1 MDKDYCIETA
11 KGEIGKRVI
20 VSIRTIFADKDDE
33 FSGYWGVI
41 NAVYDDH
48 LSVQVEGGSDEA
60 FEMLPPDLSM
70 LEEAKHEFYEFNDGT
85 VVTDVDYEVSLMG
98 ANSPELL
105 DTEIAKQR
113 ISTLMGDKDTI
124 AFELI
129 EIEDGIVWMD
139 FYLENRKLTI
149 NSNGHALHMFIQG
162 IERELELLQK
172 HDLTLKDSY
181 KILNL
186 PDLYELKESD
196 VNIHFDSFH
205 LRCFNYDYSDRFG
218 NFYGYQYI
226 DDIIIFGKRK
236 DDDDLIY
243 CKISKAD
250 YRDLMQRLLAE
261 LVEADPSCRLYH

>member
-1 MDKDYCIETA
+1 MDTDYCIETA

-48 LSVQVEGGSDEA
+48 ISVQVEGGSDEVL
-60 FEMLPPDLSM
+60 EMLPPDLSM

-85 VVTDVDYEVSLMG
+85 LVTNVDYEVSLMG

-105 DTEIAKQR
+105 DIEIKQHQS
-113 ISTLMGDKDTI
+113 STLIGDKNTI
-124 AFELI
+124 AFEI
-129 EIEDGIVWMD
+129 IGFEENVVWID
-139 FYLENRKLTI
+139 FYLENRKLTTS
-149 NSNGHALHMFIQG
+149 SNGFYLHMFISG
-162 IERELELLQK
+162 IESELELLQK

-186 PDLYELKESD
+186 PDLYELKENG
-196 VNIHFDSFH
+196 VNIHCTRFH
-205 LRCFNYDYSDRFG
+205 LDCFNYDYSDRFG
-218 NFYGYQYI
+218 DFYGYQYI
-226 DDIIIFGKRK
+226 DDIIIFGKRE

-243 CKISKAD
+243 CKISKFD
-250 YRDLMQRLLAE
+250 YRDLMHSLLAE
-261 LVEADPSCRLYH
+261 LVRAD

>member
-1 MDKDYCIETA
+1 MNTDYCIETA

-48 LSVQVEGGSDEA
+48 LSVQVESGSDEA
-60 FEMLPPDLSM
+60 LEMLPPDLSI
-70 LEEAKHEFYEFNDGT
+70 LEEAQHEFYEFKDGT

-98 ANSPELL
+98 ADSIELL

-113 ISTLMGDKDTI
+113 ISTLIGDKNTI
-124 AFELI
+124 AFDLI
-129 EIEDGIVWMD
+129 EVEDNIVWID

-149 NSNGHALHMFIQG
+149 SSNGFYLHMFIQG
-162 IERELELLQK
+162 LERELELLQK

-186 PDLYELKESD
+186 PDLYELTENA
-196 VNIHFDSFH
+196 VNIHFDSFQ
-205 LRCFNYDYSDRFG
+205 LNCFNYDYSDRFG

-226 DDIIIFGKRK
+226 DDIIIFGKRE

-243 CKISKAD
+243 CKISKFD
-250 YRDLMQRLLAE
+250 YRGLMQALLAE
-261 LVEADPSCRLYH
+261 LVRAD